1 MRVHERYRSANPHHD
16 APTSLDDTT
25 IVVITTQQVATLLS
39 YPSASAVRQA
49 HQRGTLPV
57 PLYRLGGRR
66 RLLAR
71 LADIE
76 KVLTERL
83 EPSRTS
89 TQGTMNEEEAS

>member
-1 MRVHERYRSANPHHD
+1 MRVHERYRSADRHPD
-16 APTSLDDTT
+16 AQTSRGDTS

-57 PLYRLGGRR
+57 PLYRLGNRR

-71 LADIE
+71 LADVE
-76 KVLTERL
+76 KALTERL
-83 EPSRTS
+83 EPSRTV
-89 TQGTMNEEEAS
+89 TQGALIEEEAS

>member
-1 MRVHERYRSANPHHD
+1 MRVHERYRSADRHHD
-16 APTSLDDTT
+16 AQTSLGDTT
-25 IVVITTQQVATLLS
+25 IAVITTQQVAAMLS

-57 PLYRLGGRR
+57 PLYRMGSRR
-66 RLLAR
+66 HLLAR

-76 KVLTERL
+76 KILTERL

-89 TQGTMNEEEAS
+89 PQGAMTDEEAS